1 MKIKT
6 NKMEFWSYLQ
16 LFYMKKSDL
25 NKKEKKE
32 MDKKKLLEKFDKLVK
47 KTGMS
52 KNDIL
57 KILKG

>member
-16 LFYMKKSDL
+16 LFYIKKSDL